1 MIMKKRT
8 HRFTYTQLIALGF
21 LCIILIGSLLL
32 CLPAASRSGTWTPY
46 VNSLFTATSATC
58 VTGLVVY
65 DTFTQWSLF
74 GQLVILFLIQVGGI
88 GFMTVITMFSL
99 ILRRQI
105 SLHERKLI
113 MQSAGA
119 QQVGGVVSLIKQVV
133 AATLII
139 EGIGA
144 ALLSFR
150 FIPERGIA
158 QGIYAAVFH
167 SVSAFCNAGF
177 DLMGYYEPFSSL
189 TRYATDPLVN
199 FTVIA
204 LILLGG
210 LGFFVWRDI
219 STHKWH
225 FGRYQLHT
233 KLVLTMTVI
242 LTVGSAILFFIFE
255 YHATQADMSI
265 GQRLMVS
272 SFQAVTPR
280 TAGFNTTDINAFSES
295 GSMLT
300 MILMF
305 IGGNPGSTAG
315 GIKTTTLLVLIL
327 SIVAT
332 CRHSTGITIYKRRLE
347 DGIARQAA
355 AIATIYMIA
364 VLVSSMLMCAL
375 ESMDMKTVLFE
386 TISAAGTVGA
396 TAGAT
401 PVMGTIS
408 KVIVM
413 ILMFGGRV
421 GGLTLALVLAE
432 KRVHV
437 PVERPTEKIMLG

>member
-1 MIMKKRT
+1 MKKRLPKL
-8 HRFTYTQLIALGF
+8 TYTQLIAAGF
-21 LCIILIGSLLL
+21 LGIIAVGSLLL
-32 CLPAASRSGTWTPY
+32 CLPVSSKAGLWTPY
-46 VNSLFTATSATC
+46 INSLFTATSATC
-58 VTGLVVY
+58 VTGLIIY
-65 DTFTQWSLF
+65 DTFSHWSAF
-74 GQLVILFLIQVGGI
+74 GQLVILLMIQIGGI
-88 GFMTVITMFSL
+88 GFMTIITLFSL

-113 MQSAGA
+113 MQSAGSL
-119 QQVGGVVSLIKQVV
+119 QVGGVVSLIKKV
-133 AATLII
+133 ALATFII
-139 EGIGA
+139 EGMGA
-144 ALLSFR
+144 ILLSFR
-150 FIPERGIA
+150 FVPEMGAA
-158 QGIYAAVFH
+158 QGIYAAIFH

-177 DLMGYYEPFSSL
+177 DLMGYYEPFSSV
-189 TRYATDPLVN
+189 TRYVTDPLVN
-199 FTVIA
+199 YTLIA

-210 LGFFVWRDI
+210 LGFFVWRDVA
-219 STHKWH
+219 TNKWH
-225 FGRYQLHT
+225 FSKYQLHT
-233 KLVLTMTVI
+233 KLVLVMTAI
-242 LTVGSAILFFIFE
+242 LTVGGTVLFLIFE
-255 YHATQADMSI
+255 YSATQADMSI
-265 GQRLMVS
+265 GQRFMVS
-272 SFQAVTPR
+272 LFQAVTPR

-300 MILMF
+300 MMLMF

-315 GIKTTTLLVLIL
+315 GIKTTTLLVLVL

-332 CRHSTGITIYKRRLE
+332 CRHSTGITIFKRRLE

-364 VLVSSMLMCAL
+364 IMAASMLMGAL
-375 ESMDMKTVLFE
+375 EPLDMKTILFE

-401 PVMGTIS
+401 QVMGTAS
-408 KVIVM
+408 KIIIM

-437 PVERPTEKIMLG
+437 PLERPTEKIMLG

>member
-1 MIMKKRT
+1 MKKRLPKL
-8 HRFTYTQLIALGF
+8 TYTQLIAAGF
-21 LCIILIGSLLL
+21 LGIIALGSLLL
-32 CLPAASRSGTWTPY
+32 CLPISSKAGLWTPY
-46 VNSLFTATSATC
+46 INSLFTATSATC

-65 DTFTQWSLF
+65 DTFSHWSMF
-74 GQLVILFLIQVGGI
+74 GQLVILLMIQIGGI
-88 GFMTVITMFSL
+88 GFMTIITLFSL
-99 ILRRQI
+99 VLGRQI

-119 QQVGGVVSLIKQVV
+119 LQVGGVVSLIKKV
-133 AATLII
+133 AFATFMI

-144 ALLSFR
+144 VLLSFR
-150 FIPERGIA
+150 FVPERGVA
-158 QGIYAAVFH
+158 QGIYAAIFH

-189 TRYATDPLVN
+189 TRYVTDPLVN
-199 FTVIA
+199 YTLIA

-210 LGFFVWRDI
+210 LGFFVWRDVA
-219 STHKWH
+219 TNKWR
-225 FGRYQLHT
+225 FSKYQLHT
-233 KLVLTMTVI
+233 KLALMMTAI
-242 LTVGSAILFFIFE
+242 LTVGGMVLFFIFE
-255 YHATQADMSI
+255 YSATQADMSI
-265 GQRLMVS
+265 GQRVMVS
-272 SFQAVTPR
+272 LFQAVTPR

-300 MILMF
+300 MMLMF

-315 GIKTTTLLVLIL
+315 GIKTTTLLVLVL

-332 CRHSTGITIYKRRLE
+332 CRHSTGITIFKRRME

-364 VLVSSMLMCAL
+364 IMAASMIMGAL
-375 ESMDMKTVLFE
+375 EPLDMKTILFE
-386 TISAAGTVGA
+386 TISAAGTVGL

-401 PVMGTIS
+401 QVMGSVS
-408 KVIVM
+408 KIMIM

-437 PVERPTEKIMLG
+437 PLERPTEKIMLG

>member
-1 MIMKKRT
+1 MKKRT
-8 HRFTYTQLIALGF
+8 HRFTYTQLIAIGF
-21 LCIILIGSLLL
+21 LGIILLGSLLL
-32 CLPAASRSGTWTPY
+32 CLPIASNDGTWTSY

-65 DTFTQWSLF
+65 DTFTHWSLF

-88 GFMTVITMFSL
+88 GFMTVITLFSL

-105 SLHERKLI
+105 SLRERKLI

-119 QQVGGVVSLIKQVV
+119 LQIGGIVSLIKQV
-133 AATLII
+133 ALATLVF
-139 EGIGA
+139 EGVGA
-144 ALLSFR
+144 ILLSIR
-150 FIPERGIA
+150 FIPERGTT
-158 QGIYAAVFH
+158 QGIYAAIFH

-189 TRYATDPLVN
+189 TRYVTDPLVN
-199 FTVIA
+199 FTMIA

-225 FGRYQLHT
+225 FSKYQLHT
-233 KLVLTMTVI
+233 KLVLTMTAI
-242 LTVGSAILFFIFE
+242 LTVVGAMLYFIFE
-255 YHATQADMSI
+255 YYATQADLSV
-265 GQRLMVS
+265 GQRIMVS
-272 SFQAVTPR
+272 LFQATTPR
-280 TAGFNTTDINAFSES
+280 TAGFNTTDINGFSES
-295 GSMLT
+295 SSILT

-327 SIVAT
+327 SITAT
-332 CRHSTGITIYKRRLE
+332 CRHSTGITIYKRQLE

-364 VLVSSMLMCAL
+364 ILTATMIMCAIEPL
-375 ESMDMKTVLFE
+375 DMKTIFFE

-401 PVMGTIS
+401 QVMGTVS
-408 KVIVM
+408 KIIVM
-413 ILMFGGRV
+413 VLMFGGRV

-437 PVERPTEKIMLG
+437 PIERPTEKIMLG